1 MINAGVDLMMKTAM
15 LLLGKQVVET
25 SILTLQNVAP
35 TEEEDRDE
43 DPQRNLTST
52 QGR

>member
-35 TEEEDRDE
+35 AEEEDRDE